1 MNLRLVFIFICS
13 LFVFTS
19 CKKQSD
25 NLFLA
30 NEGTLGF
37 DGYSFTESLDML
49 TSTVREDSLKSDSLS
64 HNLIGV
70 INDAEFGRYE
80 ASSFFQ
86 FKLPQVDKV
95 ISSQT
100 LDSVVLFIQYTSSI
114 AYYGDLNS
122 ELSFK
127 VYELSESMN
136 STVTHSNQ
144 TYTYNPTPVGSFTGK
159 VKLTDSMEITELG
172 KRVKVSPGISIKLST
187 VMAQKLFNASAT
199 DLNSSDNFLQ
209 YFKGLAIVP
218 DQTPI
223 IGSGVIAAVN
233 LRGAFTKLRV
243 YYNDSLQSD
252 FTVIDNA
259 KRFTQYKVTGQSNLI
274 KNQKSAPSTA
284 NFDTTFV
291 QAMTGA
297 KTKIQ
302 FPNLFSIITS
312 SSKKISIGKAEII
325 IRPVAGS
332 FNNFFTLPTRLLL
345 LHPDPTTNLNAG
357 IIDLIE
363 PFYGGKYNSITNE
376 YRFNITRHIQSIFT
390 DYQLN
395 GKNSNNGLFIVA
407 PSDNPIAPS
416 RIVLD
421 TRKHVAN
428 AGIEFKLVYT
438 EL

>member
-1 MNLRLVFIFICS
+1 MNFRLVFICFSVLVFIA
-13 LFVFTS
+13 S

-30 NEGTLGF
+30 NEGTQGF
-37 DGYSFTESLDML
+37 DGYSFTDSLTLL
-49 TSTVREDSLKSDSLS
+49 TSTVREDSLKTDSLS

-70 INDAEFGRYE
+70 INDVDFGRYE
-80 ASSFFQ
+80 ASSFIQ

-95 ISSQT
+95 ISSQK
-100 LDSVVLFIQYTSSI
+100 LDSVVLFIQYTSST

-122 ELSFK
+122 NLSFK
-127 VYELSESMN
+127 VYELTENMN
-136 STVTHSNQ
+136 SSVTHSSQ
-144 TYTYNPTPVGSFTGK
+144 TYAYGPTAVGSFNGK
-159 VKLTDSMEITELG
+159 VKLSDSLQITELG
-172 KRVKVSPGISIKLST
+172 DRVKVAPGISIKLST
-187 VMAQKLFNASAT
+187 AMAQKLFNAGST
-199 DLNSSDNFLQ
+199 DLSSSDNFIS
-209 YFKGLAIVP
+209 YFKGLAFVP
-218 DQTPI
+218 DQTPSV
-223 IGSGVIAAVN
+223 GSGVIAAVN
-233 LRGAFTKLRV
+233 MKGSFSKIRI

-259 KRFTQYKVTGQSNLI
+259 RRFTQYKVTGQSNTI
-274 KNQKSAPSTA
+274 KKQKSASSNA

-302 FPNLFSIITS
+302 FKNLFSIITS
-312 SSKKISIGKAEII
+312 NSKKISIGKAEII
-325 IRPVAGS
+325 IRPLAGS

-390 DYQLN
+390 DYQLH

-421 TRKHVAN
+421 TKKKKN
-428 AGIEFKLVYT
+428 DGIEFKLIYT